1 MCGNI
6 RYQFTGEPAVTALCH
21 CVDCQKVSYFR
32 SGFRDAGYTNY
43 QSISAVADHHNYSSG
58 LAVLS
63 LRTRWCRAP
72 HSQSRKVCASQ
83 TNQIS
88 IISLVSG
95 TPSSY
100 DVTGA
105 SGKINKHFFCS
116 NCGSSLYTELEV
128 MPDMTCVKAGGLDGG
143 AANLGNKIGV
153 EFYVKDRPQYL
164 KPCDG
169 AKQEPQFG

>member
-1 MCGNI
+1 MTTIGSCMCGAI

-21 CVDCQKVSYFR
+21 CVDCQKWT
-32 SGFRDAGYTNY
+32 G
-43 QSISAVADHHNYSSG
+43 SAFTSN
-58 LAVLS
+58 AVVP
-63 LRTRWCRAP
+63 RTAFSVTQGTDIASQA
-72 HSQSRKVCASQ
+72 SQSSQ
-83 TNQIS
+83 V
-88 IISLVSG
+88 LPALG

-100 DVTGA
+100 DVKGA

-116 NCGSSLYTELEV
+116 TCGSSLYTELEV

-143 AANLGNKIGV
+143 AANLGNKIEV